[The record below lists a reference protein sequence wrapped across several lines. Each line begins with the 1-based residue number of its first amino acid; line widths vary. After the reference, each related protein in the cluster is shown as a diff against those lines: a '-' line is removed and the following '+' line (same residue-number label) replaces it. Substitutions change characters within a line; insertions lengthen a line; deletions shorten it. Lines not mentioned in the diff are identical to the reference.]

1 MFLNGWQNKHST
13 NLPKFFKFCK
23 ETLSSSSSL
32 LRKSAIESSSSSEE
46 YITQST
52 SYGLRKLRWQILTTP
67 MDILSI
73 HVTVMGMQVGSTD
86 KTKITFS
93 KIHDYI
99 HIPLLGKESEREKWV
114 TLTNAS

>member
-1 MFLNGWQNKHST
+1 
-13 NLPKFFKFCK
+13 
-23 ETLSSSSSL
+23 
-32 LRKSAIESSSSSEE
+32 
-46 YITQST
+46 
-52 SYGLRKLRWQILTTP
+52 

-93 KIHDYI
+93 KIHDYT